1 MMGAIV
7 NAATLTALTN
17 ASKIAIVENNVIKTT
32 LTKARTIRKNPVKLF
47 NLSHKFHKWLM
58 LFIGAQFVIW
68 SVTGAY
74 MVFFDLDYI
83 HGDSLI
89 INHQNKIESENLAYS
104 SPTLFQQYPRAKNL
118 SVGVLVNREVY
129 RFNIA
134 KQAVMIDAQSGEQ
147 LSPLNKN
154 MAITLA
160 KHFYSGDGKVLNAE
174 LITTNPHFGLSARH
188 LPVWQVNFD
197 NFASPSLYIS
207 VSSGKVVN
215 KRHQLWYLFDW
226 MFRLHIMDYGDDEDV
241 SNWLLFFI
249 ASLGLFA
256 VFSGLVLS
264 YFKVIKPIIISRR
277 KNRDRAKK
285 AQQKTSYILETSHD
299 ALDKKNS

>member
-1 MMGAIV
+1 MMGGFV
-7 NAATLTALTN
+7 NAATLKLLTTA
-17 ASKIAIVENNVIKTT
+17 SRIAILENNLIKTT
-32 LTKARTIRKNPVKLF
+32 LTKARTIRKKPLKLF
-47 NLSHKFHKWLM
+47 NLSHKLHKWLM

-68 SVTGAY
+68 SITGAY

-83 HGDSLI
+83 HGNSLI
-89 INHQNKIESENLAYS
+89 INHQNKIKSENLTYS
-104 SPTLFQQYPRAKNL
+104 SSTLFQQYPRAKNL
-118 SVGVLVNREVY
+118 SVGLLVNREVY

-134 KQAVMIDAQSGEQ
+134 KQAFIIDAQSGEQ

-154 MAITLA
+154 TAITIA
-160 KHFYSGDGKVLNAE
+160 KHLYSGDGKVLNAK

-207 VSSGKVVN
+207 VSSGKVVS

-249 ASLGLFA
+249 ASLGFFA
-256 VFSGLVLS
+256 AFSGLVLT
-264 YFKVIKPIIISRR
+264 YFKVIKPIIISRKKSRDKVKKSR
-277 KNRDRAKK
+277 KDN
-285 AQQKTSYILETSHD
+285 SLSFG
-299 ALDKKNS
+299 DKS

>member
-1 MMGAIV
+1 M
-7 NAATLTALTN
+7 
-17 ASKIAIVENNVIKTT
+17 KTT
-32 LTKARTIRKNPVKLF
+32 LTTARIIRKKPLKLL

-58 LFIGAQFVIW
+58 FFLGTQFVIW

-74 MVFFDLDYI
+74 MVFFDIDYI

-89 INHQNKIESENLAYS
+89 INHQNKIKSENLAYS
-104 SPTLFQQYPRAKNL
+104 SSTLFQQYPQAKKV
-118 SVGVLVNREVY
+118 SVGMLVNREVY

-134 KQAVMIDAQSGEQ
+134 KQAFMIDAQSGEQ

-154 MAITLA
+154 MAITIA
-160 KHFYSGDGKVLNAE
+160 KYLYSGDGKVLNAE

-207 VSSGKVVN
+207 ESSGKVVS

-249 ASLGLFA
+249 TLLGFFA
-256 VFSGLVLS
+256 VFSGLVLT
-264 YFKVIKPIIISRR
+264 YFKVIKPIIISGR
-277 KNRDRAKK
+277 KNRDKAKK
-285 AQQKTSYILETSHD
+285 MQQNNNLSFG
-299 ALDKKNS
+299 DKS

>member
-1 MMGAIV
+1 ME
-7 NAATLTALTN
+7 
-17 ASKIAIVENNVIKTT
+17 SKVIKTT
-32 LTKARTIRKNPVKLF
+32 LTKDRTIRKRPLKLF

-74 MVFFDLDYI
+74 MVFFDIDYI

-89 INHQNKIESENLAYS
+89 INHQNKIKSENLAYS
-104 SPTLFQQYPRAKNL
+104 SPTLFQQYPQAKNL
-118 SVGVLVNREVY
+118 SVSMLVNREVY

-134 KQAVMIDAQSGEQ
+134 KQAFIVDAQSGER
-147 LSPLNKN
+147 LSPLNQN
-154 MAITLA
+154 AAITIA
-160 KHFYSGDGKVLNAE
+160 KHLYSGDGKVLNAE
-174 LITTNPHFGLSARH
+174 LIATSPHFGLSARH

-207 VSSGKVVN
+207 VSSGKVVS

-249 ASLGLFA
+249 ASFA
-256 VFSGLVLS
+256 FFAAFSGLVLT
-264 YFKVIKPIIISRR
+264 YFKVAKPIIISR
-277 KNRDRAKK
+277 KKSRDSAKK
-285 AQQKTSYILETSHD
+285 VQQENRLSYG
-299 ALDKKNS
+299 DKS

>member
-118 SVGVLVNREVY
+118 SVGMLVNREVY